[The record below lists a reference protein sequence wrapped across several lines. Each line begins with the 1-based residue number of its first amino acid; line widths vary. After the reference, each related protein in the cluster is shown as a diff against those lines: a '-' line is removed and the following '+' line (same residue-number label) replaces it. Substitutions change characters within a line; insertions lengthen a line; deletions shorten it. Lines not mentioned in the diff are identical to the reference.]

1 MSIEGP
7 SHVPMCPTSHQRHS
21 RWVARPYTPNW
32 RKHIN
37 RANRCRRAVAHTHV
51 SYRKQVDKIH
61 ICGHVHVC
69 EALRFSSS
77 CAPRAD
83 GNGRMHLLYSGGCV
97 VFQLPLFWLWTTN
110 NNKYWFVQFVNDGR
124 AIYLY
129 IIYYCI
135 SVQGYRVGFLFTIG
149 IFLRYIQK

>member
-1 MSIEGP
+1 MNIEGP
-7 SHVPMCPTSHQRHS
+7 SHVPQPCAPASHQRHS
-21 RWVARPYTPNW
+21 QQSRSLVRTPNW

-77 CAPRAD
+77 FSSSCVPRAD
-83 GNGRMHLLYSGGCV
+83 GMAECIFLYSGGCV
-97 VFQLPLFWLWTTN
+97 VFQLPLFWLSNVCTIREWWAS
-110 NNKYWFVQFVNDGR
+110 Y
-124 AIYLY
+124 
-129 IIYYCI
+129 IYYYFWNVHRVVGCFCI
-135 SVQGYRVGFLFTIG
+135 RRILSIELVRDTLE
-149 IFLRYIQK
+149 